1 MKIKELLLAAAMA
14 TALAMAG
21 CGGGGGSDGVVAD
34 AATPSVPDSAAS
46 SVDAFVAFLT
56 GLVTDDTSEPLAIG
70 DTFVAPTTD
79 TGEPNILG

>member
-1 MKIKELLLAAAMA
+1 MKTKNLLLAAAMA
-14 TALAMAG
+14 TALALVG
-21 CGGGGGSDGVVAD
+21 CGGGNDGVVAD
-34 AATPSVPDSAAS
+34 AAAPSVPDSAAS

-79 TGEPNILG
+79 TLEPNILG

>member
-1 MKIKELLLAAAMA
+1 MKIKNLLLAAAVA

-21 CGGGGGSDGVVAD
+21 CGGGSDGVVAD

-46 SVDAFVAFLT
+46 SVDAFVAFLA
-56 GLVTDDTSEPLAIG
+56 GLVTDDTSKPLAIG

>member
-21 CGGGGGSDGVVAD
+21 CGGDGVVAD